1 MGNKLVFC
9 NVQNTP
15 PEQKKCFRHVCGMTF
30 CSARTKKSF
39 RHARGPVFLGGGTG
53 KFRRQKKKK
62 SCHKKKSSTR
72 AYNLVCIT
80 PIYFELTETQA
91 GNDKMDNSKSY
102 IYMLYVRLQNRFHIT
117 SMVIAETTAE

>member
-1 MGNKLVFC
+1 MLPPRVRDDFLFGKNKKII
-9 NVQNTP
+9 P
-15 PEQKKCFRHVCGMTF
+15 P
-30 CSARTKKSF
+30 RTRAGF
-39 RHARGPVFLGGGTG
+39 
-53 KFRRQKKKK
+53 FRRRHRQIPPQKKKK
-62 SCHKKKSSTR
+62 KAATKKKSSTR

-91 GNDKMDNSKSY
+91 GNDKMDNSTSY